1 MEIREHVTRDFKK
14 IDEEKLMELAYAY
27 CDDCMSGTKEVATG
41 SGKIVSIRDRFVP
54 TIDYFLHHWLRKH
67 EFEFYTK
74 MGLWKVRQ
82 DPTHPY
88 HEISNKIV
96 DMFKALAT
104 DIVANEGKAIV
115 IVSQEDAEKALN
127 AMREHEYGKEAA
139 IIGEVKETDPGKV
152 LLKTRLGVTRIVDML
167 QSEQLPRIC

>member
-1 MEIREHVTRDFKK
+1 MEIRESTTRKFRD
-14 IDEEKLMELAYAY
+14 IDEDKLLELAYAY
-27 CDDCMSGTKEVATG
+27 CDDCMAGTKEVATG

-67 EFEFYTK
+67 EFEFYTR

-88 HEISNKIV
+88 HDISNKIV

-104 DIVANEGKAIV
+104 DIVANEGKAIFY
-115 IVSQEDAEKALN
+115 AKNALG
-127 AMREHEYGKEAA
+127 M
-139 IIGEVKETDPGKV
+139 TDRAQTENTNIDTITIKYE
-152 LLKTRLGVTRIVDML
+152 
-167 QSEQLPRIC
+167 S

>member
-1 MEIREHVTRDFKK
+1 METREHVTRKFMD
-14 IDEEKLMELAYAY
+14 IDEEKLMDLAYAY

-82 DPTHPY
+82 DPTHRY
-88 HEISNKIV
+88 HDISNKIV

-104 DIVANEGKAIV
+104 DIVANEGKAIFY
-115 IVSQEDAEKALN
+115 AKNALG
-127 AMREHEYGKEAA
+127 M
-139 IIGEVKETDPGKV
+139 TD
-152 LLKTRLGVTRIVDML
+152 RAVTENTNIDTITIKYE
-167 QSEQLPRIC
+167 SPD